1 MIFSNMYAKKSHQNS
16 KDMLW
21 WVPLTPFCIF
31 VANSTQP
38 LTPFYPI
45 FHPNPSTTITTV
57 TPQYSTCKIVTPKK
71 LFLLFSPIYPHLNT
85 KFSKKEINPTAK
97 NNLPLQ
103 PFFSA
108 CTYTPSSKPTEFEL
122 LNTVRSCT
130 IESLSLSISMRCWI
144 YFLFLYF
151 RSVMLISFVL
161 HIQDWKERVI
171 LLK

>member
-1 MIFSNMYAKKSHQNS
+1 MQKNLVKTPRTCFNGCRSLHFAY
-16 KDMLW
+16 LL
-21 WVPLTPFCIF
+21 LTQLNHSLLFILF
-31 VANSTQP
+31 FN
-38 LTPFYPI
+38 

-122 LNTVRSCT
+122 LNIVRSCT
-130 IESLSLSISMRCWI
+130 IESLSLSLS
-144 YFLFLYF
+144 L
-151 RSVMLISFVL
+151 
-161 HIQDWKERVI
+161 
-171 LLK
+171 